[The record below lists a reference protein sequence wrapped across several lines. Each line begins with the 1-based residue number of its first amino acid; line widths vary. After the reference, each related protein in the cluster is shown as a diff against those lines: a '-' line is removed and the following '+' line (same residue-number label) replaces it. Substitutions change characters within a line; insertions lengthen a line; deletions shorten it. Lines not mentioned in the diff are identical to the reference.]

1 MKPQCR
7 EEDPLAF
14 IDELAVVATTVA
26 LALTGACVLIAA
38 ISLL

>member
-1 MKPQCR
+1 MKPQCP

-14 IDELAVVATTVA
+14 IDELAHVATTVA
-26 LALTGACVLIAA
+26 LALAGACVLIAA